1 MKLATKLDQT
11 SIGDKLNYV
20 IQTTIPT
27 ITFPIISKGSNW
39 IRVNDILITEKN
51 ERYNITRKGIF
62 LADFAKRSW
71 ATAYAVAFYQGD
83 FTSCVMLKTYGA
95 KLDKYLEEIERYSY
109 HLGLARENNNFSREN
124 IISDRLSRTLSE
136 YTFIMDE
143 ISPLIKSQSDV

>member
-27 ITFPIISKGSNW
+27 ITYPIISKGSDW

-62 LADFAKRSW
+62 LADFAKKSW
-71 ATAYAVAFYQGD
+71 AIAYAVAFYQGI
-83 FTSCVMLKTYGA
+83 FTTCVMLKTYGA
-95 KLDKYLEEIERYSY
+95 KLDKCLEEIERYTY
-109 HLGLARENNNFSREN
+109 HSEVARKNNNISKEK

-143 ISPLIKSQSDV
+143 VSPLIKSQSDV